1 MGRHAGFPVTNGSR
15 SAVPT
20 LPVELL
26 RDAVARAVVQTSL
39 RQAAREISISP
50 NGLRNFINGAAA
62 RPATCLKLERWV
74 ARRELKGRAPTE
86 GRFIK
91 LLNEVAS
98 DLTPRQA
105 SAVAKEVASLIADAY
120 ELRDLTPPRWM
131 ADLARQA
138 DSRRRVRTVPA

>member
-1 MGRHAGFPVTNGSR
+1 MTNTSR
-15 SAVPT
+15 WVPPT

-26 RDAVARAVVQTSL
+26 RGAIARAVVQTSL

-62 RPATCLKLERWV
+62 RPATCLKLERWI
-74 ARRELKGRAPTE
+74 ARRDPKRRTPSE

-91 LLNEVAS
+91 LLNEVAA

-105 SAVAKEVASLIADAY
+105 GTLAKDVAALIAEAY
-120 ELRDLTPPRWM
+120 EIRHLSAPRWLTDM
-131 ADLARQA
+131 ARLAE
-138 DSRRRVRTVPA
+138 SRRARIKSASA